1 MHRANRSHEGFRRA
15 AVQAVLLEI
24 SPGGSSMTPTS
35 ATLQAAAPNY
45 DTTLVLAI
53 ELSNAS
59 WVLAAQVPGL
69 PRVKARRSVEPTVEA
84 LMAAIRT
91 YRDRARQAG
100 HTVERVIAIYEA
112 SWSGFWLARWLRQR
126 NIDVHVVQPSSIPV
140 DRRARRAKSDGID
153 AELLLRSLLAWLRGE
168 PRVCSMVPVP
178 AEADED
184 ARRCIRERAELVS
197 ERVSLVNRI
206 SAVLAT
212 LGVSDFNPLL
222 RNRRQRLEELRTGL
236 GTTLP
241 RHARAKIIRMIDRL
255 ELVQKQICE
264 LDRERDAVLEE
275 TAPDKAGL
283 MIQELVKLRGIG
295 VQSATVLVHEAFV
308 REFANGKALGSYA
321 GLTATPYSSG
331 STEREQGID
340 KAGNRRLRTVMV
352 ELAWLWQRYQPGSAQ
367 VKWFRARVG
376 GTGTRMRKV
385 MVVALARKL
394 LIALWRFATQGVL
407 PEGATMKPAP

>member
-1 MHRANRSHEGFRRA
+1 
-15 AVQAVLLEI
+15 
-24 SPGGSSMTPTS
+24 MTSTS
-35 ATLQAAAPNY
+35 AAAHPAPPDY
-45 DTTLVLAI
+45 DITLVLAI
-53 ELSNAS
+53 ELSNTS

-69 PRVKARRSVEPTVEA
+69 PRVKAKRSVKPTAEG
-84 LMAAIRT
+84 LMAAIEA
-91 YRDRARQAG
+91 YRERAREVG
-100 HTVERVIAIYEA
+100 HTVERVIAVYEA
-112 SWSGFWLARWLRQR
+112 GWSGFWLARWLALR
-126 NIDVHVVQPSSIPV
+126 DVEVHVVQPSSIPV

-178 AEADED
+178 AEFDED
-184 ARRCIRERAELVS
+184 ARRCIRERAELVA

-206 SAVLAT
+206 GAVLAT

-222 RNRRQRLEELRTGL
+222 RNRRKRLEELRTGL
-236 GTTLP
+236 GTAVP
-241 RHARAKIIRMIDRL
+241 QHARAKIIRMIDRL
-255 ELVQKQICE
+255 ELVLEQISE

-275 TAPDKAGL
+275 KAPDKAAL

-331 STEREQGID
+331 GTEREQGID

-352 ELAWLWQRYQPGSAQ
+352 ELAWLWQRYQPNSAE
-367 VKWFRARVG
+367 VCWFRKRIA
-376 GTGTRMRKV
+376 GTGARMRKV

-394 LIALWRFATQGVL
+394 LITLWRFVTLGVL
-407 PEGATMKPAP
+407 PQGAVLKTEF